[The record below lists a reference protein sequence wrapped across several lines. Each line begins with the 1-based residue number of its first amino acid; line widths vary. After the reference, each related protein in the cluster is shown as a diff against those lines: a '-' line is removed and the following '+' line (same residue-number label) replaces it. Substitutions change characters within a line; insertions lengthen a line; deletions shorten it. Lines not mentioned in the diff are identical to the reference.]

1 MNRISRFEDY
11 KWESMAYE
19 FIDAFDSKINESDK
33 DSSDF
38 KDLYK
43 GIISDLKLNFNLV
56 ATFGAGIGA
65 FYPIV
70 SELMS
75 NMGQSLTLTKE
86 SVVLATI
93 CAISIV
99 YLEEK
104 KFKDPKKEDELRRD
118 SKSLL
123 EELKMRGIGNGIIK
137 KLVEALKSVK
147 SIFFSISKHLGAVSG
162 GLIDMFGYT
171 AMLIPIMNAI
181 YYMVDKYDFTPET
194 LAQNFIGLSVGI
206 GTVIAKRGISY
217 LLSKVKSKFPLNKKD
232 IIDSIETPVIQKFGD
247 ISYGDSESDNTGS
260 ELIKEQ

>member
-33 DSSDF
+33 EHTNYR
-38 KDLYK
+38 DLYA
-43 GIISDLKLNFNLV
+43 GIVSDLKLNFNLV
-56 ATFGAGIGA
+56 STFGAGIGA

-70 SELMS
+70 SELML
-75 NMGQSLTLTKE
+75 NIGQSIDITKQ

-104 KFKDPKKEDELRRD
+104 KIKDPKKEEELRKD
-118 SKSLL
+118 AKSLL
-123 EELKMRGIGNGIIK
+123 EELKMMGIGNGIIK
-137 KLVEALKSVK
+137 KIVESLKSIK
-147 SIFFSISKHLGAVSG
+147 SIFFLVARHIGSVSG
-162 GLIDMFGYT
+162 GFMDMFGYT
-171 AMLIPIMNAI
+171 AMLMPIMNAI
-181 YYMVDKYDFTPET
+181 YYMIDKYDLTPET
-194 LAQNFIGLSVGI
+194 LVQNFVGLSIGV

-217 LLSKVKSKFPLNKKD
+217 LVNKIKTKFPINKKKV
-232 IIDSIETPVIQKFGD
+232 IDSIETPVIHKFGD
-247 ISYGDSESDNTGS
+247 ISYGDAESDNTDS